1 MFSKMPRDFIFW
13 LLENQEVSIK
23 VLVVRGKKLKKI
35 AIKISIENYILP
47 WLFSKQLVAHT
58 SRTLTLQKNLIY
70 LLQRKPFKN
79 AEKCFLFHIKI
90 YFHSQDIQIFVLT
103 FW

>member
-35 AIKISIENYILP
+35 AIKISIQNYILP

-58 SRTLTLQKNLIY
+58 TPYSKSDSYSPKKLNLFASKKA
-70 LLQRKPFKN
+70 L
-79 AEKCFLFHIKI
+79 
-90 YFHSQDIQIFVLT
+90 
-103 FW
+103 

>member
-1 MFSKMPRDFIFW
+1 MPRDFIFW

-47 WLFSKQLVAHT
+47 
-58 SRTLTLQKNLIY
+58 
-70 LLQRKPFKN
+70 
-79 AEKCFLFHIKI
+79 
-90 YFHSQDIQIFVLT
+90 
-103 FW
+103 